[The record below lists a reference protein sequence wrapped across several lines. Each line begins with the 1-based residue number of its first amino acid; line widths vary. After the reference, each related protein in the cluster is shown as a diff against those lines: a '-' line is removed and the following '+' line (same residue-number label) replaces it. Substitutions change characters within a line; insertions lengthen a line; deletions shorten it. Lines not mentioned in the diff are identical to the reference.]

1 MELRQVAISVSDLE
15 RAITFYRELLGAE
28 PTATFPGAK
37 LAFFSLGSTRLLLDG
52 NITKTDQSGFVYLS
66 LGDVREVVA
75 LLKSRGVEIAT
86 DPHIVFNDSSG
97 TFDYPGNEWLAFFKD
112 SEGNLIGLM
121 SREKAE

>member
-75 LLKSRGVEIAT
+75 LLRSRGVEIASE
-86 DPHIVFNDSSG
+86 PHIVFNDSSG
-97 TFDYPGNEWLAFFKD
+97 TFDHPGNEWLAFFKD

-121 SREKAE
+121 SREKTE

>member
-1 MELRQVAISVSDLE
+1 MELRQVAISISDLA
-15 RAITFYRELLGAE
+15 RATSFYRELLGAE

-86 DPHIVFNDSSG
+86 DPHIVFKDSSG
-97 TFDYPGNEWLAFFKD
+97 AFDYPGNE
-112 SEGNLIGLM
+112 
-121 SREKAE
+121 

>member
-15 RAITFYRELLGAE
+15 RAITFYRELLRAE